1 MGLGILR
8 GFSVETGGFVEG
20 EMGIKEKQGHEKGKG
35 KERFW
40 VVEELVGQDIYKYK
54 ENSKVE
60 RGKNKKDLGVLSWR
74 RSEMGPI
81 WCSRCWGLEW
91 FTGDFAGPFLFFNS
105 LPVLYH
111 GGFEKVLCLQ
121 EKKKTEMDR
130 EMREMIFQDAWMG
143 QWMRLGSRP
152 AVILSEKQ
160 SHNYLSDIFFTYFH

>member
-20 EMGIKEKQGHEKGKG
+20 EMGIKEKEGHKKGKG

-40 VVEELVGQDIYKYK
+40 DVEELVGQDIYKYK

-91 FTGDFAGPFLFFNS
+91 FTGDFAGPFLFLTPFQYS
-105 LPVLYH
+105 IMEDLKRSFAYR
-111 GGFEKVLCLQ
+111 K
-121 EKKKTEMDR
+121 KKKTEMDR

-143 QWMRLGSRP
+143 QWMRLDSRP
-152 AVILSEKQ
+152 AVMLSEKQ

>member
-40 VVEELVGQDIYKYK
+40 DVEELVGQDIYKYK

-121 EKKKTEMDR
+121 EKKKNWDGSWNERDDISRCMNGTMNK
-130 EMREMIFQDAWMG
+130 AG
-143 QWMRLGSRP
+143 QQTCG
-152 AVILSEKQ
+152 
-160 SHNYLSDIFFTYFH
+160 YFIRKAKP